1 MTSRYSNLIGQLWF
15 SHTGAK
21 NSFDFFQ
28 FCLGL
33 SWCSKGQI
41 IYKGIFDILEF
52 SQKTN
57 GRIRNGRIRFS
68 SKNEFV
74 SSFFGRIRGYQ
85 KVFPKLSDLYVV
97 VFWSLIS
104 KKSSNRGALHKSVYC
119 DLSFDGKEMRPLS
132 PKRLTLTYILEGT
145 DFNQKSQTFAGYWLW
160 LKKTSFLDT
169 LQIWKIGKIYWF
181 QLSIYT
187 TLCSQYFR
195 HSINHNFSFL

>member
-1 MTSRYSNLIGQLWF
+1 M
-15 SHTGAK
+15 
-21 NSFDFFQ
+21 
-28 FCLGL
+28 
-33 SWCSKGQI
+33 
-41 IYKGIFDILEF
+41 
-52 SQKTN
+52 
-57 GRIRNGRIRFS
+57 
-68 SKNEFV
+68 
-74 SSFFGRIRGYQ
+74 
-85 KVFPKLSDLYVV
+85 

-104 KKSSNRGALHKSVYC
+104 KKSSNRGALDKSVYC

-187 TLCSQYFR
+187 TLCSQYVR
-195 HSINHNFSFL
+195 HSINHNFSFCKCLLPAMAAAFFHWVACNFLAAWFMHLHFPWDILHTIWSYKKWC